1 MRSGLGDD
9 ARFHRPNPSLLPLGE
24 GNPGLNPASVSG
36 EGEKGSREEKNVG
49 KSSVRTQARDW
60 SWRSPSSGASLSGR
74 GRIFCRRV
82 GRLGPVLN
90 DYPGAIEFGKGE
102 SGKVFVVGESLV
114 AKQADGD
121 GFAQFEGFDGV
132 GAPMNASNVAAD
144 GDVGG

>member
-49 KSSVRTQARDW
+49 KSSVRPRKQSELVFPLTPAALAR
-60 SWRSPSSGASLSGR
+60 R
-74 GRIFCRRV
+74 GRIFGDRV